1 MKNMLKLMNMTCR
14 SAISQIILLFL
25 CVLLAEGT
33 WLFLQLK
40 NIELLYYHDMGIN
53 IMIILIGFILLL
65 WIQVKRFTHFAK
77 SGGLTRIQ
85 VLPVST

>member
-40 NIELLYYHDMGIN
+40 NIELLYYHDM
-53 IMIILIGFILLL
+53 
-65 WIQVKRFTHFAK
+65 
-77 SGGLTRIQ
+77 
-85 VLPVST
+85 

>member
-33 WLFLQLK
+33 WLFL
-40 NIELLYYHDMGIN
+40 LYKKYRTL
-53 IMIILIGFILLL
+53 IL
-65 WIQVKRFTHFAK
+65 
-77 SGGLTRIQ
+77 S
-85 VLPVST
+85 

>member
-33 WLFLQLK
+33 WLFAIKKYRTL
-40 NIELLYYHDMGIN
+40 
-53 IMIILIGFILLL
+53 IL
-65 WIQVKRFTHFAK
+65 
-77 SGGLTRIQ
+77 S
-85 VLPVST
+85 